1 VCDMEKKVYLIT
13 NRSLQSQLLLNFL
26 TQESDASVIFLDINQ
41 SFTPDAITQSIVL
54 YDVQA
59 SSRRASKRWSGLFN
73 RSEGHFRGYL
83 INCPTSL
90 SVYEKI
96 SWPFFESMI
105 SRDCPTESLLNLISK
120 AEKSLPGMNKRY
132 LSKKSQNIPTGSPR
146 IKDLTER
153 EYEILSELCK
163 GGSNLQ
169 IANNFFIS
177 EHTVR
182 THIYNIFKK
191 ISVTNRTQA
200 ANWANHQFTKCL
212 SE

>member
-1 VCDMEKKVYLIT
+1 MYDMEKKVYLIT
-13 NRSLQSQLLLNFL
+13 NCSLQSQLLLNYL
-26 TQESDASVIFLDINQ
+26 KHKSDVPVIFLDINQ
-41 SFTPDAITQSIVL
+41 PFTLHINEESIVL

-59 SSRRASKRWSGLFN
+59 SSRRASKRWSESFN
-73 RSEGHFRGYL
+73 RSKSCFHGHL
-83 INCPTSL
+83 INCPKSL

-105 SRDCPTESLLNLISK
+105 YRDCPTESLLNLISK
-120 AEKSLPGMNKRY
+120 IDKTVPGMNKRY
-132 LSKKSQNIPTGSPR
+132 LSKKALNTSEYAPR

-153 EYEILSELCK
+153 EYEILTELCK

-191 ISVTNRTQA
+191 IAVTNRTQA
-200 ANWANHQFTKCL
+200 ANWANHQFAKCL

>member
-1 VCDMEKKVYLIT
+1 MCDMDKKVYLIT
-13 NRSLQSQLLLNFL
+13 NRSLQSQLLLNYL
-26 TQESDASVIFLDINQ
+26 THESDSPVVFLDINQ
-41 SFTPDAITQSIVL
+41 PLILQANGEAIVL

-59 SSRRASKRWSGLFN
+59 SSRRASKRWSELFN
-73 RSEGHFRGYL
+73 RSKGHFHGHL
-83 INCPTSL
+83 INCPKSL

-105 SRDCPTESLLNLISK
+105 NRDCPTESLLDLISK
-120 AEKSLPGMNKRY
+120 VDKTTPGVNKRHLAKRTKN
-132 LSKKSQNIPTGSPR
+132 LSTDAPR

-191 ISVTNRTQA
+191 LSVTNRTQA
-200 ANWANHQFTKCL
+200 ANWANHQFEQCL
-212 SE
+212 RE